1 MCFYLELDSPIFS
14 LTLLL
19 SKKYT
24 FKCNRA
30 SLSFVLLQ
38 RWGWRGKKGFAFVCS
53 LFEKNA
59 DSSTS
64 AFNRDK
70 LMCLLADLMVAGVAV
85 SPIGIL
91 SGSAIE
97 KTPLGMTK

>member
-1 MCFYLELDSPIFS
+1 LELDSPIFS

-38 RWGWRGKKGFAFVCS
+38 RWGWRGKKGLGDVFALC
-53 LFEKNA
+53 LRKMPIHCI
-59 DSSTS
+59 SSTS

-70 LMCLLADLMVAGVAV
+70 LLCLLADLMVAGDAV